1 VERGRAWRGKEE
13 SKEKRDGGGE
23 KERKEGLDR
32 RREQYR
38 CGCRINDFFP
48 LQVLQVEEEKVV
60 VPARLPEGL
69 GSEARSG
76 GRE

>member
-1 VERGRAWRGKEE
+1 LDRGREP
-13 SKEKRDGGGE
+13 
-23 KERKEGLDR
+23 
-32 RREQYR
+32 YR

-69 GSEARSG
+69 ESEARGG